1 MDQEPKTKKYEFIES
16 VDFEGFECNE
26 GWDRLI
32 LTALDIV
39 EAHLDSKHRNDPNA
53 GHIILDQVKE
63 KFGTLRIYYTDYSKS
78 PEYISGVFDFAE
90 MMSHHICEKCGKPG
104 STRHNLSWM
113 QTLCENH
120 YIGVMAKKLDYTKL
134 LDSEK

>member
-1 MDQEPKTKKYEFIES
+1 MSMEKETKTKKYEFIDS
-16 VDFEGFECNE
+16 VDFEEFECNS
-26 GWDRLI
+26 GWHTLI
-32 LTALDIV
+32 STALDTIESHLISGYIV
-39 EAHLDSKHRNDPNA
+39 
-53 GHIILDQVKE
+53 LDQVKE
-63 KFGTLRIYYTDYSKS
+63 KFGTLRIYYTDYSND
-78 PEYISGVFDFAE
+78 PDYVSGVFDFAE

-104 STRHNLSWM
+104 STRHNLSWV